1 LNIGEEDITS
11 VFLSLLLPSYIVAP
25 IRDLEN
31 IVFDTLTLH
40 SIITEIASIED
51 INMADGV
58 YNKIFD
64 TIGNLGT
71 KEVRGRSLDA
81 SVHRSRSPSISLS
94 EDEEEYHV

>member
-1 LNIGEEDITS
+1 M
-11 VFLSLLLPSYIVAP
+11 VAP

-40 SIITEIASIED
+40 SPMTEIASIED
-51 INMADGV
+51 INMTDSV

-64 TIGNLGT
+64 TIGNLGAE
-71 KEVRGRSLDA
+71 EVKGHSFETSTHRPRSF
-81 SVHRSRSPSISLS
+81 SISSS